1 MAASQTEPFRQLSNR
16 PGVAVRQLIAVA
28 SFGLALIV
36 WQVVAG
42 VTPNSAVFL
51 PSPLVVLGALRD
63 LFVEQDFLT
72 DILDSIYRV
81 SAGFLLAI
89 AVGYPLGLV
98 IGTSPRWA
106 AWLEPLNEFARY
118 LPVAALIP
126 LVIVWF
132 GIDDVQKVVIIFIGT
147 VFQFVPMVSA
157 SVRRVPA
164 NLLELGTLMG
174 FRGRTRVLRVTVP
187 ATAPEVYDHARICLG
202 WAWSYVIVAELVAAN
217 TGVGH
222 VIIQAQRFIRTAD
235 VMAGIVTIG
244 LVGLLFDAAM
254 RLPKPMLFPWSRER

>member
-1 MAASQTEPFRQLSNR
+1 MKQL
-16 PGVAVRQLIAVA
+16 VAVA
-28 SFGLALIV
+28 SFGLALLA
-36 WQVVAG
+36 WQLASS
-42 VTPNSAVFL
+42 VTPNAAVFL
-51 PSPLVVLGALRD
+51 PSPLAVLHALQD
-63 LFVEQDFLT
+63 LFIEQGFLT

-81 SAGFLLAI
+81 SVGFLLAI
-89 AVGYPLGLV
+89 AVGYPIGLL
-98 IGTSPRWA
+98 IGTSARWA

-132 GIDDVQKVVIIFIGT
+132 GIDDLQKIVIIFIGT
-147 VFQFVPMVSA
+147 VFQFVPMVSS
-157 SVRRVPA
+157 SVRRVPV

-174 FRGRTRVLRVTVP
+174 FRGCSRVIRVAIP
-187 ATAPEVYDHARICLG
+187 STAPEIYDHARICLG

-222 VIIQAQRFIRTAD
+222 VIIQAQRFIQTAD

-244 LVGLLFDAAM
+244 IIGLLFDAAM
-254 RLPKPMLFPWSRER
+254 RLPKAMLFPWSRER